1 MGGVAAKAGKAIA
14 TGLATGATA
23 VSVLAKQ
30 SLDSY
35 ADYEQL
41 VGGVETLFGAGGKS
55 VEEYAESV
63 GKSVDEVRRTYN
75 DLITAQEGVMEDAA
89 NAYKTAGMSANEYME
104 TVTSFAA
111 ALTSSLGGDTMAA
124 AEYARIAVTDMA
136 DNANKMGSNME
147 SIQNAYQGFAKQNYT
162 MLDNLKLGYGG
173 TKEEMERLLKDA
185 EKLSGIKYDIS
196 SYADIVDAIHVVQ
209 TELGI
214 TGTTA
219 AEAEKTISGSIAAT
233 KAAWQNL
240 LTGFA
245 DDEADLE
252 LLIGNLVES
261 ATTAVRNVV
270 PRIAQILSGISQAM
284 TQIMPIV
291 SAELPGILSELLP
304 GVINGAVALINGLV
318 AALPSLLGILIA
330 QFPSI
335 FTQISN
341 GLVQNFPVLLETAKN
356 LFGQIFDYVS
366 LELLN
371 TGYSFQE
378 FSEKAQSVFEKA
390 WSVLET
396 VWETIGQPVFD
407 MIMSVVDS
415 VRETFAEYMP
425 EIQEFVSQCF
435 EDISDLWE
443 NHLKPCL
450 EAIGNFLESIFAP
463 VFEFVFGSVVTG
475 IVDSAFNNIK
485 DLWNNYLKP
494 VLVGIT
500 DFLTGVFTLNFSK
513 AFSGIVS
520 IVKGIFGGITDVVKA
535 PLNAVI
541 SLVNGFIKGLNK
553 LKIPDWVPGF
563 GGKGISIPLIP
574 RLEKGGILKKGQ
586 VGLLEGSGAEAVV
599 PLDQNRAWIS
609 AVAADMSAAVGGDKQ
624 KAQKIIDLLERL
636 LDMLPDIM
644 ADAFTR
650 MKFDVNNREFARLV
664 KAVN

>member
-1 MGGVAAKAGKAIA
+1 M
-14 TGLATGATA
+14 
-23 VSVLAKQ
+23 
-30 SLDSY
+30 
-35 ADYEQL
+35 
-41 VGGVETLFGAGGKS
+41 
-55 VEEYAESV
+55 
-63 GKSVDEVRRTYN
+63 
-75 DLITAQEGVMEDAA
+75 
-89 NAYKTAGMSANEYME
+89 
-104 TVTSFAA
+104 
-111 ALTSSLGGDTMAA
+111 
-124 AEYARIAVTDMA
+124 
-136 DNANKMGSNME
+136 
-147 SIQNAYQGFAKQNYT
+147 
-162 MLDNLKLGYGG
+162 KLGYGG

>member
-14 TGLATGATA
+14 AGLAAGATV

-35 ADYEQL
+35 ANYEQL

-55 VEEYAESV
+55 LEEYAESV
-63 GKSVDEVRRTYN
+63 GKSVDEVRGTYN
-75 DLITAQEGVMEDAA
+75 DLIAAQEGVMENAA

-111 ALTSSLGGDTMAA
+111 ALVSSLGGDTAAA
-124 AEYARIAVTDMA
+124 AEKADLALTDMA
-136 DNANKMGSNME
+136 DNANKMGSAME

-173 TKEEMERLLKDA
+173 TKEEMERLLADA

-209 TELGI
+209 TEMGI

-219 AEAEKTISGSIAAT
+219 EEAEKTISGSIAST

-341 GLVQNFPVLLETAKN
+341 GLVQTFPVLLETAKN

-407 MIMSVVDS
+407 MIMSMVDS
-415 VRETFAEYMP
+415 VREIFAEYMP

-463 VFEFVFGSVVTG
+463 VFEFVFGSAVTG

-563 GGKGISIPLIP
+563 GGKGINIPLIP

-636 LDMLPDIM
+636 LDTLPDIM